1 MTDHLKSKCEPQ
13 ISSPVPNLRK
23 ENTIDNNIHYLY
35 RKKPRPCTI
44 TTVSTD
50 NSLESMT
57 SQGKITYYNG
67 DLLLPIYST
76 NQTVLAPLEVV
87 CLLNNVGE
95 SVSNELICT
104 RQPLRTEYNRTFIV
118 DLESLKSS
126 EYIKCDNVG
135 HWRNNSCN
143 KYHFQK
149 HDNDWIQQEN
159 KDLHRRRYYNAKTC
173 VF

>member
-76 NQTVLAPLEVV
+76 NKTVLAPLEVV
-87 CLLNNVGE
+87 FSIMLENPSAMSLFVPASRYG
-95 SVSNELICT
+95 
-104 RQPLRTEYNRTFIV
+104 FIV

-126 EYIKCDNVG
+126 EYIKCNNVG

-149 HDNDWIQQEN
+149 HDNNWIQQEN